1 MNTGSTTLV
10 IGVGNRYRSD
20 DAVGII
26 VARRLKERNL
36 AGVTVIEATGEGA
49 ALIESW
55 KAAEAVIIVDAVH
68 SGAAPG
74 TLHRFDA
81 HTQPIPSRFFHYST
95 HAFSVAEAVELARAL
110 GQLPPRL
117 ILYGIEGRNFA
128 AGERLSAEVEQAALE
143 VVGQIIAEAPTCAP
157 ATKTV

>member
-36 AGVTVIEATGEGA
+36 ARITVIEATGEGA

-55 KAAEAVIIVDAVH
+55 KAAEAVIVVDAVH
-68 SGAAPG
+68 SGATPG
-74 TLHRFDA
+74 TVHRFDTRA
-81 HTQPIPSRFFHYST
+81 ERIPSRFFHYST
-95 HAFSVAEAVELARAL
+95 HAFGLAEAVELARTL
-110 GQLPPRL
+110 GQLPPLL
-117 ILYGIEGRNFA
+117 IVYGVEGKNFA
-128 AGERLSAEVEQAALE
+128 AGEELSAELEKAVLKVVERILNEIQ
-143 VVGQIIAEAPTCAP
+143 PWTSSH
-157 ATKTV
+157 